1 MDETAGGQPVMTLQ
15 CIDVAQAAVLLGGKR
30 SGRELLFQCPCHD
43 DQHPSLSINPEKN
56 CWLCGPCGK
65 SGNAWELAAFIS
77 GNDPDN
83 RKAVS
88 TWLRDRKLL
97 NGKNSWE
104 FICDYLY
111 RSANGDPLFRVK
123 RYKTQTGKT
132 FIQERFDSG
141 RWIGGEACM
150 QGVKLIP
157 YKLPEW
163 KDSKM
168 VCIVEGEKDADN
180 LWSLGIPA
188 TCNPG
193 GAGKWRPEF
202 NALLAGKDVVIF
214 PDNDEPGERH
224 ARDVARNL
232 LSIANRIKIV
242 ILPGLPEKGDVSNWI
257 QAGGTY
263 DELIQLI
270 QKESPYKEAPVI
282 SMIGKN
288 EPAASLWPDL
298 AAEALYGLPGNIV
311 RSIDPF
317 TEADPASVLVHVLAA
332 FGNIIGSRAHA
343 AVQSDLHPARIFA
356 VVIGESSKG
365 RKGTSWSTPKEIFS
379 RVDSKWSDGRVRCG
393 LSSGEGLIFH
403 VRDELR
409 KTVPVKKGGRIID
422 YEEEIVDS
430 GESDKRLFCI
440 ESEFSS
446 MLKIMGR
453 EGNSLSG
460 VVRQAWDTGSL
471 STLTRNNP
479 LRATG
484 AHVSIIGHTTKDELI
499 RSLSAT
505 EQCNGFGNRFL
516 WFLAKRSKAL
526 PHGAALPPEI
536 LNGLAEQMEQ
546 AVSFARNAG
555 MIVRDTPANEMWETI
570 YYLLSEGR
578 PGLAGGLLNRAEAQV
593 LRLSLIYALMDCS
606 SVIRVEHLQAATA
619 LWDYCEASVRYIF
632 GTKTGNQY
640 ADRITEAL
648 LESEDGSLTDD
659 DIGRLFGG
667 HRTREKDLALDLLLR
682 LGKVTKESRQTK
694 GRPVTI
700 WKAA

>member
-1 MDETAGGQPVMTLQ
+1 MMINTPAFL
-15 CIDVAQAAVLLGGKR
+15 
-30 SGRELLFQCPCHD
+30 
-43 DQHPSLSINPEKN
+43 INPEKN

-65 SGNAWELAAFIS
+65 SGNAWDLAAFIS
-77 GNDPDN
+77 GNDPND

-88 TWLRDRKLL
+88 SWLRDRGLL
-97 NGKNSWE
+97 NGKNGRE
-104 FICDYLY
+104 FVCNYVYKDE
-111 RSANGDPLFRVK
+111 NGNPLFRVR

-132 FIQERFDSG
+132 FVQERADGSG
-141 RWIGGEACM
+141 WIGGEGCM
-150 QGVKLIP
+150 QGVRLVP
-157 YKLPEW
+157 YRLPEW

-168 VCIVEGEKDADN
+168 VCIVEGEKDVDN

-188 TCNPG
+188 TCSPG

-202 NALLAGKDVVIF
+202 NSLFTGKEVAIF
-214 PDNDEPGERH
+214 PDNDEPGNRH
-224 ARDVARNL
+224 ARDVDHNL
-232 LSIANRIKIV
+232 LSVAGLFKIV
-242 ILPGLPEKGDVSNWI
+242 ILPGLPEKGDISDWI
-257 QAGGTY
+257 EAGGKR

-270 QKESPYKEAPVI
+270 QQTSPLACEKILNISLAESKKTAVP
-282 SMIGKN
+282 
-288 EPAASLWPDL
+288 LWPDL
-298 AAEALYGLPGNIV
+298 AFEALYGLPGDIV
-311 RSIDPF
+311 RAIDPF
-317 TEADPASVLVHVLAA
+317 TEADPASVLIHLLAA
-332 FGNIIGSRAHA
+332 FGNVIGSGTHA
-343 AVQSDLHPARIFA
+343 AVQNDLHPARIFA

-365 RKGTSWSTPKEIFS
+365 RKGTSWSTPREIFS
-379 RVDSKWSDGRVRCG
+379 RVDGKWSDSRIRCG
-393 LSSGEGLIFH
+393 LSSGEGLIYH

-460 VVRQAWDTGSL
+460 VVRQAWDSGNL

-484 AHVSIIGHTTKDELI
+484 AHISIIGHTTKDELI

-516 WFLAKRSKAL
+516 WLLAKRSKAL
-526 PHGAALPPEI
+526 PHGAALPSEI
-536 LNGLAEQMEQ
+536 LDSMAEQVKR
-546 AVSFARNAG
+546 AAGFAQNAG
-555 MIVRDTPANEMWETI
+555 RISRDGPANEMWETI

-606 SVIRVEHLQAATA
+606 EAIRVQHLQAATA
-619 LWDYCEASVRYIF
+619 LWDYCEASVRYVF

-640 ADRITEAL
+640 ADRITDAL
-648 LESEDGSLTDD
+648 QESEDGFLTDD
-659 DIGRLFGG
+659 EIGRLFGG

-682 LGKVTKESRQTK
+682 LGKVTKESKQTK

>member
-1 MDETAGGQPVMTLQ
+1 MSLQ
-15 CIDVAQAAVLLGGKR
+15 CIEVGRAAGLIGGKR
-30 SGRELLFQCPCHD
+30 VGREMLFQCPCHD

-65 SGNAWELAAFIS
+65 SGNAWELAAFVS

-88 TWLRDRKLL
+88 TWLRDRGLL

-104 FICDYLY
+104 LICDYVY
-111 RSANGDPLFRVK
+111 RSENGEPLFRVK
-123 RYKTQTGKT
+123 RFKTQTGKT
-132 FIQERFDSG
+132 FIQERFDQNG
-141 RWIGGEACM
+141 WIGGERCM
-150 QGVKLIP
+150 QGVNLVP
-157 YKLPEW
+157 YRLPEW

-168 VCIVEGEKDADN
+168 VCIVEGEKDADS
-180 LWSLGIPA
+180 LWKLGIPA

-193 GAGKWRPEF
+193 GAGKWRSEF
-202 NALLAGKDVVIF
+202 NSLFARKDVFIF
-214 PDNDEPGERH
+214 PDNDAPGERH

-232 LSIANRIKIV
+232 LPIANRVRIV
-242 ILPGLPEKGDVSNWI
+242 TLSDLPEKGDVSDWI

-263 DELIQLI
+263 DQLVQI
-270 QKESPYKEAPVI
+270 MQKESPFEETPAI
-282 SMIGKN
+282 SMMQRN
-288 EPAASLWPDL
+288 EPAVPSWPIL
-298 AAEALYGLPGNIV
+298 APEALHGLPGDIV
-311 RSIDPF
+311 RTIDPF
-317 TEADPASVLVHVLAA
+317 TEADPASVLIHVLAA
-332 FGNIIGSRAHA
+332 FGNVIGSGAHA
-343 AVQSDLHPARIFA
+343 AVQNDLHPARIFA

-365 RKGTSWSTPKEIFS
+365 RKGMSWSTPREIFS
-379 RVDSKWSDGRVRCG
+379 KVDSKWSDGRVRGG
-393 LSSGEGLIFH
+393 LSSGEGLIYH

-430 GESDKRLFCI
+430 GESDKRLLCI

-460 VVRQAWDTGSL
+460 VVRQAWDTGDL

-479 LRATG
+479 LHSTG

-499 RSLSAT
+499 RCLSAT

-516 WFLAKRSKAL
+516 WLLAKRSKAL
-526 PHGAALPPEI
+526 PHGAALPPEK
-536 LNGLAEQMEQ
+536 LNSLAEQMER
-546 AVSFARNAG
+546 AVVFARNVG
-555 MIVRDTPANEMWETI
+555 RIVRDASANAMWETI

-619 LWDYCEASVRYIF
+619 LWDYGEASVRYIF

-648 LESEDGSLTDD
+648 LESEDGYLTDD

-700 WKAA
+700 WKAAA

>member
-1 MDETAGGQPVMTLQ
+1 MTLG
-15 CIDVAQAAVLLGGKR
+15 CLEVARAASLEDGIR
-30 SGRELLFQCPCHD
+30 SGREILFKCPCHQ

-88 TWLRDRKLL
+88 TWLRDRGLL
-97 NGKNSWE
+97 NGRNNWE
-104 FICDYLY
+104 LICDYVY
-111 RSANGDPLFRVK
+111 RSENGDPLFRVK
-123 RYKTQTGKT
+123 RYKTLTGKT
-132 FIQERFDSG
+132 FVQERADGG
-141 RWIGGEACM
+141 RWIGGEGCM
-150 QGVKLIP
+150 QGVELVP
-157 YKLPEW
+157 YRLPEW

-168 VCIVEGEKDADN
+168 VCIVEGEKDADS

-193 GAGKWRPEF
+193 GAGKWRLEF
-202 NALLAGKDVVIF
+202 NSLFAGKDVVIF
-214 PDNDEPGERH
+214 PDNDAPGERH
-224 ARDVARNL
+224 AKDVACNL
-232 LSIANRIKIV
+232 LHIANKVRIAT
-242 ILPGLPEKGDVSNWI
+242 LPGLLEKGDVSDWI
-257 QAGGTY
+257 QAGGTC
-263 DELIQLI
+263 DQLIQLM
-270 QKESPYKEAPVI
+270 QRVSPYEETPSI
-282 SMIGKN
+282 SMIQKN
-288 EPAASLWPDL
+288 EPAAQHWPDL
-298 AAEALYGLPGNIV
+298 APEALYGLPGNIV

-317 TEADPASVLVHVLAA
+317 TEADPASVLIHVLAA
-332 FGNIIGSRAHA
+332 FGNIIGSGAHA
-343 AVQSDLHPARIFA
+343 AVQNDLHPARIFA

-365 RKGTSWSTPKEIFS
+365 RKGTSWSTPREIFS
-379 RVDSKWSDGRVRCG
+379 RVDSKWSEGRVRCG
-393 LSSGEGLIFH
+393 LSSGEGLIYH
-403 VRDELR
+403 VRDELS
-409 KTVPVKKGGRIID
+409 KTVAVKKGGRIID
-422 YEEEIVDS
+422 YEEEIVDP

-440 ESEFSS
+440 ESEFSN

-460 VVRQAWDTGSL
+460 VVRQAWDSGNL

-479 LRATG
+479 IHSTG
-484 AHVSIIGHTTKDELI
+484 AHVSIIGHTTRDELI
-499 RSLSAT
+499 RCLSAT

-516 WFLAKRSKAL
+516 WLLAKRSKAL
-526 PHGAALPPEI
+526 PHGAALPLEI
-536 LNGLAEQMEQ
+536 VNDLVVQMER
-546 AVSFARNAG
+546 AVAFARNAG
-555 MIVRDTPANEMWETI
+555 RIVRDTPANEMWETI

-619 LWDYCEASVRYIF
+619 LWDYCEGSVRYIF
-632 GTKTGNQY
+632 GTKTGDQY

-648 LESEDGSLTDD
+648 LESENGYLTDD

-694 GRPVTI
+694 GRPVTV
-700 WKAA
+700 WRAA

>member
-1 MDETAGGQPVMTLQ
+1 MTLQ
-15 CIDVAQAAVLLGGKR
+15 CLEVARAATVADGIR
-30 SGRELLFQCPCHD
+30 SGREILFKCPCHD
-43 DQHPSLSINPEKN
+43 DRHPSLSINPEKN

-88 TWLRDRKLL
+88 TWLHDRGLL
-97 NGKNSWE
+97 NGKNNWE
-104 FICDYLY
+104 FVCDYVY
-111 RSANGDPLFRVK
+111 RSENGDPLYRVK
-123 RYKTQTGKT
+123 RYKTKTGKT
-132 FIQERFDSG
+132 FIQERADGG
-141 RWIGGEACM
+141 RWIGGEGCM
-150 QGVKLIP
+150 QGVKLVP
-157 YKLPEW
+157 YRLPEW
-163 KDSKM
+163 KDSRM
-168 VCIVEGEKDADN
+168 VCIVEGEKDADS

-193 GAGKWRPEF
+193 GAGKWRLEF
-202 NALLAGKDVVIF
+202 NSLFAGKNVVIF
-214 PDNDEPGERH
+214 PDNDAPGERH
-224 ARDVARNL
+224 AKDVARNL
-232 LSIANRIKIV
+232 LHIANKVRIAT
-242 ILPGLPEKGDVSNWI
+242 LPGLLEKGDVSDWI
-257 QAGGTY
+257 QAGGTC
-263 DELIQLI
+263 DQLIQLM
-270 QKESPYKEAPVI
+270 QRVSPYEETPSI
-282 SMIGKN
+282 SMIQKN
-288 EPAASLWPDL
+288 EPAAQHWPDL
-298 AAEALYGLPGNIV
+298 APEALYGLPGNIV
-311 RSIDPF
+311 HSIDPF
-317 TEADPASVLVHVLAA
+317 TEADPASVLIHVLAA
-332 FGNIIGSRAHA
+332 FGNIIGSSAHA
-343 AVQSDLHPARIFA
+343 AVQNDLHPARIFA

-365 RKGTSWSTPKEIFS
+365 RKGTSWSTPREIFG

-393 LSSGEGLIFH
+393 LSSGEGLIYH

-409 KTVPVKKGGRIID
+409 KTVPIKKGGRIID

-460 VVRQAWDTGSL
+460 VVRQAWDSGNL

-479 LRATG
+479 IHSTD

-499 RSLSAT
+499 RCLSAT

-516 WFLAKRSKAL
+516 WLLAKRSKAL

-536 LNGLAEQMEQ
+536 LNSLVERMVQ
-546 AVSFARNAG
+546 AVVFSQTVGR
-555 MIVRDTPANEMWETI
+555 IVSDTRADEMWETI
-570 YYLLSEGR
+570 YCLLSEGR

-606 SVIRVEHLQAATA
+606 SLIRIEHLQAATA
-619 LWDYCEASVRYIF
+619 VWDYCEASVRYIF

-648 LESEDGSLTDD
+648 RESDHGYLTDD

-667 HRTREKDLALDLLLR
+667 HRTGEKDLALDLLLR

-694 GRPVTI
+694 GRPVTV

>member
-1 MDETAGGQPVMTLQ
+1 MTLR
-15 CIDVAQAAVLLGGKR
+15 CLEVARAASVADGIR
-30 SGRELLFQCPCHD
+30 SGREILFTCPCHD
-43 DQHPSLSINPEKN
+43 DKHPSLSINPEKN

-88 TWLRDRKLL
+88 TWLHDRGLL
-97 NGKNSWE
+97 NGKSRWE
-104 FICDYLY
+104 FVCDYVY
-111 RSANGDPLFRVK
+111 RSENGDPLFRVK
-123 RYKTQTGKT
+123 RYKTQAGKA
-132 FIQERFDSG
+132 FVQERADGG
-141 RWIGGEACM
+141 RWVGGEGCM
-150 QGVKLIP
+150 LRVKLVP
-157 YKLPEW
+157 YRLPEW

-168 VCIVEGEKDADN
+168 VCIVEGEKDTDG
-180 LWSLGIPA
+180 LWDLGLPA

-193 GAGKWRPEF
+193 GAGKWRPDF
-202 NALLAGKDVVIF
+202 NPLFAGKDVFIF

-224 ARDVARNL
+224 ARDIARNL
-232 LSIANRIKIV
+232 LPIAGRVRIV
-242 ILPGLPEKGDVSNWI
+242 SLSGLPVKGDVSDWI
-257 QAGGTY
+257 QAGGTC
-263 DELIQLI
+263 DQLI
-270 QKESPYKEAPVI
+270 QIMQKESSSEETSVI
-282 SMIGKN
+282 SMVQKK
-288 EPAASLWPDL
+288 EPAAPHWPDL
-298 AAEALYGLPGNIV
+298 ASEALHGLPGTVV
-311 RSIDPF
+311 RAIDPF
-317 TEADPASVLVHVLAA
+317 TEADPASVLIHVLAA
-332 FGNIIGSRAHA
+332 FGNIIGSGAHA
-343 AVQSDLHPARIFA
+343 AVQNDLHPARIFA

-365 RKGTSWSTPKEIFS
+365 RKGTSWSTPREIFNK
-379 RVDSKWSDGRVRCG
+379 VDSKWSDVRVRGG
-393 LSSGEGLIFH
+393 LSSGEGLIYH

-409 KTVPVKKGGRIID
+409 KTVAVKKGGRIID

-440 ESEFSS
+440 ESEFST
-446 MLKIMGR
+446 MLRIMGR

-460 VVRQAWDTGSL
+460 VVRQAWDSGNL

-479 LRATG
+479 LNSTG
-484 AHVSIIGHTTKDELI
+484 AHVSIIGHTTRDELI
-499 RSLSAT
+499 RCLSAT

-516 WFLAKRSKAL
+516 WLLAKRSKAL

-536 LNGLAEQMEQ
+536 LNSLAEQMER
-546 AVSFARNAG
+546 AVNFAQNACR
-555 MIVRDTPANEMWETI
+555 IVRDSPANGMWETI

-606 SVIRVEHLQAATA
+606 SVIREEHLQAATA
-619 LWDYCEASVRYIF
+619 LWDYCEASVFYIF
-632 GTKTGNQY
+632 GTKTGDQY

-648 LESEDGSLTDD
+648 LESENGYLTDD

-694 GRPVTI
+694 GRPVTV
-700 WKAA
+700 WRAA

>member
-1 MDETAGGQPVMTLQ
+1 MTLQ
-15 CIDVAQAAVLLGGKR
+15 CIEVARAAILLGGR
-30 SGRELLFQCPCHD
+30 RAGREMLFRCPCHD

-77 GNDPDN
+77 GNDPDDK
-83 RKAVS
+83 KAVS
-88 TWLRDRKLL
+88 TWLHDRGLL
-97 NGKNSWE
+97 NGKNGWE
-104 FICDYLY
+104 FVCDYVY
-111 RSANGDPLFRVK
+111 RTENGDPLFRVK
-123 RYKTQTGKT
+123 RYKSQTGKI
-132 FIQERFDSG
+132 FVQERADGSG
-141 RWIGGEACM
+141 WICGVGCM
-150 QGVKLIP
+150 QGVNLVP
-157 YKLPEW
+157 YRLPEW
-163 KDSKM
+163 KSSRM
-168 VCIVEGEKDADN
+168 VCIVEGEKDADS
-180 LWSLGIPA
+180 LCALGIPA

-202 NALLAGKDVVIF
+202 NPLFAGREVAIF
-214 PDNDEPGERH
+214 PDNDEPGRRH
-224 ARDVARNL
+224 ARDVGHNL
-232 LSIANRIKIV
+232 LRVANLVRIV
-242 ILPGLPEKGDVSNWI
+242 ILPGLPEKGDVSDWI
-257 QAGGTY
+257 HAGGTR
-263 DELIQLI
+263 DDLIQLI
-270 QKESPYKEAPVI
+270 EQAPPLANEETPNILLAGSKEPVSP
-282 SMIGKN
+282 
-288 EPAASLWPDL
+288 LWPDL
-298 AAEALYGLPGNIV
+298 APEALYGLAGNIV

-317 TEADPASVLVHVLAA
+317 TEADPASVLIHALAA
-332 FGNIIGSRAHA
+332 FGNVIGSGAHA
-343 AVQSDLHPARIFA
+343 AVQNDLHPARMFA
-356 VVIGESSKG
+356 VVVGESSKG
-365 RKGTSWSTPKEIFS
+365 RKGTSWSTPREIFGK
-379 RVDSKWSDGRVRCG
+379 VDSKWSDGRVRCG
-393 LSSGEGLIFH
+393 LSSGEGLIYH

-460 VVRQAWDTGSL
+460 VVRQAWDTGNL

-479 LRATG
+479 LHSTG

-499 RSLSAT
+499 RCLSAT

-516 WFLAKRSKAL
+516 WLLAKRSKAL

-536 LNGLAEQMEQ
+536 LNSLTEQMER
-546 AVSFARNAG
+546 AVSFSRNAG
-555 MIVRDTPANEMWETI
+555 RIVRDTSANEMWETI

-619 LWDYCEASVRYIF
+619 VWDYCEASVHYIF
-632 GTKTGNQY
+632 GTKTGDQY
-640 ADRITEAL
+640 ADRITQAL
-648 LESEDGSLTDD
+648 LESENGYLTDD

-682 LGKVTKESRQTK
+682 VGKVTKESRQTK
-694 GRPVTI
+694 GRPVTV